1 VSPVT
6 VPRSTTRL
14 TLLVAAVLL
23 AFTGV
28 AFLLSQAL
36 KSTRRDA
43 ITVTRPVYRI
53 VVHSDAGD
61 VRLTPAAV
69 ARVTVEQRRTWLWQA
84 PTVRTTLHGGTL
96 ELTGRCPAARLMDLC
111 ETEFTLRV
119 PTDVAVTVYS
129 GAGAIDVRGLDGP
142 LDLRS
147 TTGEIVAKELLSESV
162 RARTTAGDLRLGFIS
177 APPHVDAETT
187 SGDVD
192 LALPVAN
199 YRIDASSRSGDV
211 AVRGLFRDDLAPR
224 HIVVRS
230 RDGSVAVH
238 PR

>member
-1 VSPVT
+1 VSRVA
-6 VPRSTTRL
+6 VPRSTLKL

-23 AFTGV
+23 AFAGA
-28 AFLLSQAL
+28 AFLLSQLL
-36 KSTRRDA
+36 KHTSTDA
-43 ITVTRPVYRI
+43 ITVTRPVVRI

-69 ARVTVEQRRTWLWQA
+69 ERVTVERRRTWLWEA
-84 PTVRTTLHGGTL
+84 PTVRTSLHGGTL

-111 ETEFTLRV
+111 ETEFTVRV
-119 PTDVAVTVYS
+119 PTDVAVTVDS

-142 LDLRS
+142 LDVRT
-147 TTGEIVAKELLSESV
+147 TTGEIRATELLSESV

-177 APPHVDAETT
+177 APPRVDARSR
-187 SGDVD
+187 SGDID

-199 YRIDASSRSGDV
+199 YRVDASSRSGDV

-224 HIVVRS
+224 RIVAS
-230 RDGSVAVH
+230 SADGSVAVH
-238 PR
+238 AR